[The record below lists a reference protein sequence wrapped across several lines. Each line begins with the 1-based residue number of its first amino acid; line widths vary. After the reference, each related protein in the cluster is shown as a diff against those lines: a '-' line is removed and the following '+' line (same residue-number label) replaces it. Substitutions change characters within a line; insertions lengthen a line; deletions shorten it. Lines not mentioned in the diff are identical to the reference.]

1 MNVNLIVFNGFQR
14 DIISDITY
22 QIPKSINLRLN
33 SRYCTF
39 RQISL
44 FHIHR
49 LFPRLSRI
57 YRNRSLTI
65 SINELK
71 AGLQSRSSYCNIT
84 ILNLAI
90 KVLIC

>member
-1 MNVNLIVFNGFQR
+1 MDFNVTLSLIY
-14 DIISDITY
+14 TY
-22 QIPKSINLRLN
+22 EIPKSINLRLN
-33 SRYCTF
+33 SRYYISPSYIF

-44 FHIHR
+44 FHIR
-49 LFPRLSRI
+49 KLFPRLSHI
-57 YRNRSLTI
+57 YRNRALTI

-71 AGLQSRSSYCNIT
+71 AGLQARSSYYDIT